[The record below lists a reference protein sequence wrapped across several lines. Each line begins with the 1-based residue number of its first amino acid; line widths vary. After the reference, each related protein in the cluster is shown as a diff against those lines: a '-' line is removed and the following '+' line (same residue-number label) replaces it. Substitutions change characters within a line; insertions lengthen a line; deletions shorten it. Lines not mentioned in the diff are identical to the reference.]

1 MIKEAAPKIKL
12 SSGKSTE
19 ISMQESIDFCTF
31 LHSSQFQRLND
42 YDVLVTAGENASK
55 RFNDKKLGRSVS
67 KQSRGRLTKNITLG
81 GREKEQS
88 R

>member
-31 LHSSQFQRLND
+31 LHNSQFQQFND
-42 YDVLVTAGENASK
+42 CDILVTAGKNASK
-55 RFNDKKLGRSVS
+55 RSDDEIQVAGLLDNPGVDA
-67 KQSRGRLTKNITLG
+67 QKNN
-81 GREKEQS
+81 KH
-88 R
+88 